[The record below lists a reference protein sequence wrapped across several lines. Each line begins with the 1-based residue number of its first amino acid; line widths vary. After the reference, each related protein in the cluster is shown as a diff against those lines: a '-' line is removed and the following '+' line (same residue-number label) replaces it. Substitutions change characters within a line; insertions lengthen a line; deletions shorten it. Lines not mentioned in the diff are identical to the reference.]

1 MANPMDSRT
10 GQDSGMSI
18 FCIGQLVIAEH
29 LQGGAYDG
37 ELRTIPHIPLI
48 GLEGD
53 LAFNLTCRWFLV
65 RFCFAHL

>member
-1 MANPMDSRT
+1 MTNAMDSTT
-10 GQDSGMSI
+10 GQDSGIII
-18 FCIGQLVIAEH
+18 FCIGQLVIAEY

-53 LAFNLTCRWFLV
+53 LVFTLTCSQFLV